1 MILRYDGRTGQF
13 LGTFADS
20 GSGLNRPEGLLF
32 GPDGSLYV
40 GNFQDP
46 VIKHFGADGSFLGD
60 LTGDGLSGPFDLTFG
75 PDGNLYATSRNSDN
89 VLQFDGNSGAFLGE
103 FVSAGSAGLSY
114 PLGLTFGP
122 DGNLYVASGNTYDV
136 KEYDGTTGA
145 YLNEFV
151 TSGEG
156 GLNVPHGLRFGPDG
170 NLYVPDPHNNRV
182 LRYDGATGAF
192 LGTFLSGSQLNYP
205 EFLIFRSVGGAS
217 APGGNP
223 ARIHQAH
230 RVHEPSKT
238 APLIDPLAAAAFG
251 VPPGQT
257 GPTMTEHYARPEAMA
272 DGKFQQQVVRPESAT
287 TVSASE
293 ALNVADSLFALNGL
307 SGGGTEPFPGVTDRD
322 MALALFQS
330 GGDCLVFLLAT
341 QL

>member
-1 MILRYDGRTGQF
+1 
-13 LGTFADS
+13 LGTGVPTKTDGN
-20 GSGLNRPEGLLF
+20 GSLSSNFNQILPATSSQHTNRPL
-32 GPDGSLYV
+32 P
-40 GNFQDP
+40 
-46 VIKHFGADGSFLGD
+46 
-60 LTGDGLSGPFDLTFG
+60 
-75 PDGNLYATSRNSDN
+75 
-89 VLQFDGNSGAFLGE
+89 E
-103 FVSAGSAGLSY
+103 FVSADSGGLSY

-182 LRYDGATGAF
+182 LRYDGTTGMF

-205 EFLIFRSVGGAS
+205 EFLIFRSVGVVS
-217 APGGNP
+217 VPGGNP
-223 ARIHQAH
+223 ARRHQAH
-230 RVHEPSKT
+230 QVDESSKT
-238 APLIDPLAAAAFG
+238 GPLIDSLAGAAFG
-251 VPPGQT
+251 APPGQS
-257 GPTMTEHYARPEAMA
+257 GPTLTEHYARPEAMA
-272 DGKFQQQVVRPESAT
+272 DGKLQQQVVRPEFPT
-287 TVSASE
+287 TMSASE
-293 ALNVADSLFALNGL
+293 ALNVADRLFASNGL
-307 SGGGTEPFPGVTDRD
+307 SGGGTEAFPSVTDRD

-330 GGDCLVFLLAT
+330 GGDCLVGLLAT